1 MHGRVKKDVVVPSA
15 EEKAKQR
22 EQVRTARGL
31 FGKLLELRGSK
42 VYNEQALE
50 MTSKALQ
57 FHPEFPTLWGYRRE
71 LLTNMETPLKEL
83 LKGEMKL
90 LEKALRKSQKVYSIW
105 FHRKW
110 VVERL
115 FEEAEESTIR
125 ELLDKELELCNELL
139 AVDERDFHCWNHRMF
154 LMDLMR
160 SWMKGKEEVDLNA
173 IDLKLSTD
181 LINKNFS
188 NYSAWHL
195 RTLLHQ
201 SLGGEEPRMKLNLDE
216 ELEWVQQGV
225 YTEPNDQSVWLYHQW
240 LTLRD
245 GEPRIT
251 HCAKMGGELFIFFSQ
266 AVSASTVQL
275 MGRDGQL
282 EALPGRGGRTR
293 RAASSWGL
301 AFCASVALEAPEV
314 ELTVDGRWTFR
325 GRLRDVDLQ
334 TEGDRHEARAPEA
347 PVVSELARVEELLE
361 IEPECRW
368 ALLARARLGQ
378 AVGRPAEE
386 EVLERL
392 SGLDPLRRHFYGD
405 ARAQLLLERELQRW
419 RLSEP
424 LELQCLGLRQLKASC
439 VASIFGV
446 SVLKLDEN
454 DLQELQPLLLLLSLT
469 ELSVAKNRLS
479 GHVAEIFALKRLR
492 RVDLSSNCLKLGHGE
507 PPSQL
512 LEIDMTQN
520 HFEASKALELLPEA
534 QRSSWTLKLDAASCV
549 ALRAS

>member
-71 LLTNMETPLKEL
+71 LLTNMEMPLKEV

-115 FEEAEESTIR
+115 FEEAAESTIR
-125 ELLDKELELCNELL
+125 QLLDNELELCNQLL
-139 AVDERDFHCWNHRMF
+139 AVDERNFHCWNHRMF

-160 SWMKGKEEVDLNA
+160 SWLKGKEDQVDLNA

-181 LINKNFS
+181 LINNNFS

-195 RTLLHQ
+195 RTLLQ
-201 SLGGEEPRMKLNLDE
+201 QVLGTEGPRVKLDLDQ
-216 ELEWVQQGV
+216 ELEWVQQGI

-245 GEPRIT
+245 AYEPRIS
-251 HCAKMGGELFIFFSQ
+251 HCAKMAGELFIFFSQ
-266 AVSASTVQL
+266 PVSASTVQL
-275 MGRDGQL
+275 GGHEVPL
-282 EALPGRGGRTR
+282 EALASGGTRTR
-293 RAASSWGL
+293 RAARRWGL
-301 AFCASVALEAPEV
+301 AWRASVTVGPEV
-314 ELTVDGRWTFR
+314 ELTVGRYAFR
-325 GRLRDVDLQ
+325 GRLRDVDQ
-334 TEGDRHEARAPEA
+334 ATEGDQQGAVAVAPA
-347 PVVSELARVEELLE
+347 VASELQRVEELLE

-368 ALLARARLGQ
+368 ALLAHGRLKQRLG
-378 AVGRPAEE
+378 GRPDEE
-386 EVLERL
+386 LRRL
-392 SGLDPLRRHFYGD
+392 GTLDPLRRQFYLD
-405 ARAQLLLERELQRW
+405 ALKELELESRLQAW

-424 LELQCLGLRQLKASC
+424 LELQQMALRQLKPTT

-446 SVLKLDEN
+446 TVLKLDEN
-454 DLQELQPLLLLLSLT
+454 ELSDLGPLLLLLSLK
-469 ELSVAKNRLS
+469 ELSVAKNRLQ
-479 GHVAEIFALKRLR
+479 GQVAEVFQLFRLR
-492 RVDLSSNCLKLGHGE
+492 KADVSCNCLKLGYGS
-507 PPSQL
+507 PPKEL
-512 LEIDMTQN
+512 MEIDMTQN
-520 HFEASKALELLPEA
+520 HFEASKAFHLLPKA
-534 QRSSWTLKLDAASCV
+534 TWSLQLDGRCV
-549 ALRAS
+549 ARRAS